1 MRQVWMRILCV
12 LAIAA
17 TVGAELQAQGY
28 PGAGYR
34 PGWMQQ
40 QSMAQYG
47 QPPAYGAAPVQQLGP
62 GAFRQAAPMPMQGQP
77 MPMQGQPM
85 PMHAQHMPGQPM
97 PMQGQLMPG
106 QAMPGQPMQ
115 QAAFMGQ
122 GVPNHS
128 RVGGRLSNATNYLAN
143 RMSPYGE
150 GGYCAPRWYD
160 INIGTS
166 FMSRD
171 GVGRGVGLASDGIA
185 GPIVLG
191 TDDLAFDEE
200 GSLLFDAAIQLQG
213 GNVLE
218 FGYHGLGNWAT
229 SKSVESNGNLY
240 SVLSNFGTAP
250 FGGFGETD
258 AANLHRMA
266 YSTSFDSVELS
277 LRRRWT
283 GPNCRYQGSFLMGAR
298 YIYLL
303 EDFLYHTSS
312 NNGSMD
318 FAASTVNSM
327 PGLQVGGDLWIA
339 VAPGLSVGID
349 GKFGVLYNGTEARN
363 VYTATSIPAPG
374 LVTDDDDGRAAFM
387 LDAKL
392 LATWKLNENLT
403 FRAGYQWLYLDGVA
417 LAAEQFNPNPP
428 FIAPQPPL
436 TVYNSGDVL
445 YQGFTASFEWMW

>member
-1 MRQVWMRILCV
+1 MRILCV

-62 GAFRQAAPMPMQGQP
+62 GAFRQAAPMPMQGQL
-77 MPMQGQPM
+77 
-85 PMHAQHMPGQPM
+85 MPGQPM
-97 PMQGQLMPG
+97 PMQGQL
-106 QAMPGQPMQ
+106 MPGQPMQ

-128 RVGGRLSNATNYLAN
+128 RVGSRLSNATNYLAN
-143 RMSPYGE
+143 RMAPYGE

-171 GVGRGVGLASDGIA
+171 GVGRVARFASDGIA
-185 GPIVLG
+185 GPTVID
-191 TDDLAFDEE
+191 TNDLAFDEE

-229 SKSVESNGNLY
+229 SKEIRASGSTNDNIPSGIPNNIY

-258 AANLHRMA
+258 AANLHRME

-298 YIYLL
+298 YFYLL
-303 EDFLYHTSS
+303 EDFAYHTSS

-327 PGLQVGGDLWIA
+327 PGLQVGGDLWVS
-339 VAPGLSVGID
+339 VAPGLSVGVD
-349 GKFGVLYNGTEARN
+349 GKFGVLYNATEANN

-374 LVTDDDDGRAAFM
+374 LVTDDEDGRAAFM

-392 LATWKLNENLT
+392 LATWKLNANLT

-417 LAAEQFNPNPP
+417 LAADQFNPNPP
-428 FIAPQPPL
+428 FVSPQPPL
-436 TVYNSGDVL
+436 TIYNSGDVL
-445 YQGFTASFEWMW
+445 YQGFTATFEWMW

>member
-77 MPMQGQPM
+77 MPM
-85 PMHAQHMPGQPM
+85 HAQHMPGQPM

-106 QAMPGQPMQ
+106 QPMPGQPMQ

-143 RMSPYGE
+143 RMAPYGE

-240 SVLSNFGTAP
+240 SVLSNFGTTP

-258 AANLHRMA
+258 QANLHRLA

-349 GKFGVLYNGTEARN
+349 GKFGVLYNGTEAKN

-428 FIAPQPPL
+428 FVSPQPPL

>member
-1 MRQVWMRILCV
+1 MRILCV

-77 MPMQGQPM
+77 V
-85 PMHAQHMPGQPM
+85 
-97 PMQGQLMPG
+97 
-106 QAMPGQPMQ
+106 PGQPMQ

-122 GVPNHS
+122 GVPEHS
-128 RVGGRLSNATNYLAN
+128 RVGGRLSNATNFLAN
-143 RMSPYGE
+143 RMAPYGE

-277 LRRRWT
+277 
-283 GPNCRYQGSFLMGAR
+283 
-298 YIYLL
+298 
-303 EDFLYHTSS
+303 
-312 NNGSMD
+312 
-318 FAASTVNSM
+318 
-327 PGLQVGGDLWIA
+327 
-339 VAPGLSVGID
+339 
-349 GKFGVLYNGTEARN
+349 
-363 VYTATSIPAPG
+363 
-374 LVTDDDDGRAAFM
+374 
-387 LDAKL
+387 
-392 LATWKLNENLT
+392 
-403 FRAGYQWLYLDGVA
+403 
-417 LAAEQFNPNPP
+417 
-428 FIAPQPPL
+428 
-436 TVYNSGDVL
+436 
-445 YQGFTASFEWMW
+445 

>member
-1 MRQVWMRILCV
+1 
-12 LAIAA
+12 
-17 TVGAELQAQGY
+17 
-28 PGAGYR
+28 
-34 PGWMQQ
+34 
-40 QSMAQYG
+40 MA
-47 QPPAYGAAPVQQLGP
+47 
-62 GAFRQAAPMPMQGQP
+62 
-77 MPMQGQPM
+77 
-85 PMHAQHMPGQPM
+85 
-97 PMQGQLMPG
+97 
-106 QAMPGQPMQ
+106 
-115 QAAFMGQ
+115 
-122 GVPNHS
+122 
-128 RVGGRLSNATNYLAN
+128 
-143 RMSPYGE
+143 PYGE

-392 LATWKLNENLT
+392 LATWKLNANLT

-417 LAAEQFNPNPP
+417 LAADQFNPNPP
-428 FIAPQPPL
+428 FVSPQPPL
-436 TVYNSGDVL
+436 TIYNSGDVL
-445 YQGFTASFEWMW
+445 YQGFTATFEWMW